1 MNKTKKNK
9 KGGDSHQ
16 KGNFIPYESI
26 DEKAI
31 CPICQYPLKEP
42 EQIKEKGNIYQLPC
56 GHQFHNNCLLGWCN
70 INIERVD
77 SNTDIERPAV
87 FKCPV
92 CSQPTLNEHEECQSL
107 ISYTEGSLS
116 KKEQK
121 QFASEEY
128 TGINSEIKPEK
139 KGIFDRLKKGMFSSF
154 SKGGKTK
161 KNKTKKNKTKKLYT
175 YKLSDKIKDGY
186 LKVSNLHSIYYSCYG
201 NKNGIPL
208 LVVHGGPGGML
219 TKKISQRY
227 NPKKYFIVLV
237 DQRGCGKSK
246 PLGELRENNTD
257 ELVKDFE
264 KLRKHLHIKKW
275 ILCGGSWGS
284 TLALVYAIRHPNNV
298 RKLFISGIFLGK
310 NTEISQ
316 VQGNNPNLKGA
327 RDFFPMAH
335 EEYESFIPKKERGNL
350 MKAYMR
356 RFQGKLGKTIKNK
369 AHMKWSMWE
378 STINSVT
385 EKSKKTMKRKLKL
398 NNVYKTMSMIE
409 CHYFLH
415 DCFLPKNYILKNCYK
430 IKHIPTYIVQG
441 HFDLVCYPIY
451 AYTLHKALPKSK
463 LFFTNGGH
471 TLIDKENAKTQY
483 EVMKKYG

>member
-1 MNKTKKNK
+1 MNKTKKN
-9 KGGDSHQ
+9 
-16 KGNFIPYESI
+16 
-26 DEKAI
+26 
-31 CPICQYPLKEP
+31 
-42 EQIKEKGNIYQLPC
+42 IK
-56 GHQFHNNCLLGWCN
+56 
-70 INIERVD
+70 
-77 SNTDIERPAV
+77 
-87 FKCPV
+87 
-92 CSQPTLNEHEECQSL
+92 
-107 ISYTEGSLS
+107 
-116 KKEQK
+116 
-121 QFASEEY
+121 
-128 TGINSEIKPEK
+128 
-139 KGIFDRLKKGMFSSF
+139 
-154 SKGGKTK
+154 
-161 KNKTKKNKTKKLYT
+161 KKNKTKKLYT
-175 YKLSDKIKDGY
+175 YTQSKQIEAGY

-219 TKKISQRY
+219 TQKISQRY

-246 PLGELRENNTD
+246 PFGELRENNTD

-316 VQGNNPNLKGA
+316 VQGNNASLKGA

-335 EEYESFIPKKERGNL
+335 EEYESFIPKKERGNI

-378 STINSVT
+378 NTINSVT
-385 EKSKKTMKRKLKL
+385 EKSKKTLKRKLKL

-415 DCFLPKNYILKNCYK
+415 HCFLPKNYILKNCYK
-430 IKHIPTYIVQG
+430 IKHIPLYIVQG

-471 TLIDKENAKTQY
+471 SLIDKENAKTQY